1 MNACANHVTRS
12 GELHRH
18 DAPADAAPKV
28 PGQTLQLKVRPCSR
42 TRAERIARHQ
52 AREGGFRIHRIVGF
66 VDQGPDAGWLV
77 TVLVSPAGHASR
89 RKAVARG

>member
-18 DAPADAAPKV
+18 DVPAEAKAT
-28 PGQTLQLKVRPCSR
+28 GQALQLKVRPCSK

-52 AREGGFRIHRIVGF
+52 ARDAGFRILRIVGF
-66 VDQGPDAGWLV
+66 VDQGPEAGWLV
-77 TVLVSPAGHASR
+77 NVLVAPAGHASR